1 MTALTR
7 FATASLAAT
16 ALLVLAG
23 CTADPAPVTPPP
35 TPGSASGTQPSG
47 EPQQEY
53 TPEELNARSIAS
65 TFATEA
71 REWLTAWDAAGCTG
85 ERAAEDVRD
94 CQIMLMELATG
105 TDATADLL
113 EDQVSKHEPLSAAA
127 EQARVTADA
136 AEEWLAGWC
145 GAYADAACAAPGS
158 ALVDSY
164 RALDTSLDQWYPRGT
179 ADA

>member
-7 FATASLAAT
+7 IATASLAAT
-16 ALLVLAG
+16 ALLILAG
-23 CTADPAPVTPPP
+23 CTAGPVPTSPPP
-35 TPGSASGTQPSG
+35 TPGSAAGTQPSG

-85 ERAAEDVRD
+85 DKAADDVRD
-94 CQIMLMELATG
+94 CQVMLMDLATG
-105 TDATADLL
+105 ADAAADLL
-113 EDQVSKHEPLSAAA
+113 EDQVSKYESLSAAA
-127 EQARVTADA
+127 EHARVTAES

-145 GAYADAACAAPGS
+145 GAYADPGCAAPGT
-158 ALVDSY
+158 ALVSAY
-164 RALDTSLDQWYPRGT
+164 RDLDIALDAWYPRGT